1 MSVSYALRVDEKLK
15 EEVSAVA
22 EYYGLDLAT
31 MTRALWSQIA
41 RTKRIPLEFSDE
53 EPNEESL
60 EAIRQTREMIQNDTG
75 KAYTTARELLD
86 AALAE

>member
-60 EAIRQTREMIQNDTG
+60 EAIRQTREMIQNGTG
-75 KAYTTARELLD
+75 KAYATAEELFE
-86 AALAE
+86 ALGI